1 MFARPAI
8 AHRRL
13 APLNPQ
19 ERRRHKLRN
28 VLQSAVLLGGMALL
42 LAFCGW
48 VLFGPEGMLG
58 LGLGAGFGLLFSPR
72 ISPGMILRMYSA
84 GELQPAQLPA
94 VFEVVGRLSERAG
107 LPRRPRLYY
116 IRSPVLNAFAVGDR
130 EDAAI
135 ALTDGLLRSLSLRE
149 LAGVLAHEISHVRN
163 NDLWLMSLADVV
175 GRLTRMMSLLG
186 LVLLVLGMPVWLS
199 GRQSVPLLL
208 VVVLVLAPQI
218 ALLLQLA
225 LSRAR
230 EYDADLDAAGLT
242 GDPGGLASA
251 LIKLERYQRG
261 VWERILLPGYRSPEP
276 SILRTHPPTGE
287 RVARLKVLYGAEPE
301 LRPALATDEPH
312 PIAFGQGVSA
322 PPRWRLLGH
331 WY

>member
-8 AHRRL
+8 ARRRL

-28 VLQSAVLLGGMALL
+28 ILQSAVLLGGMALL

-58 LGLGAGFGLLFSPR
+58 LGLGAGLGLLFSPR

-84 GELQPAQLPA
+84 SELQAAQLPA

-186 LVLLVLGMPVWLS
+186 LVLLVLGVPVWLS

>member
-1 MFARPAI
+1 MSARAAT

-13 APLNPQ
+13 APLNRQ
-19 ERRRHKLRN
+19 ERGRHKLRN
-28 VLQSAVLLGGMALL
+28 IVQSAVLLGGMALL

-48 VLFGPEGMLG
+48 VLFGPEGMIG
-58 LGLGAGFGLLFSPR
+58 LGLGAGLGLLFSPR

-84 GELQPAQLPA
+84 SELQPAQLPA
-94 VFEVVGRLSERAG
+94 VFEIVGRLSARAG
-107 LPRRPRLYY
+107 LPRRPQLYY
-116 IRSPVLNAFAVGDR
+116 IRSPILNAFAVGDR
-130 EDAAI
+130 KDAAI

-149 LAGVLAHEISHVRN
+149 LAGVLAHEISHVLN

-175 GRLTRMMSLLG
+175 GRLTRMMSMLG
-186 LVLLVLGMPVWLS
+186 LVLLILGLPVWLA
-199 GRQSVPLLL
+199 GRQSVPLIL
-208 VVVLVLAPQI
+208 VAALVLAPQI

-242 GDPGGLASA
+242 GDPAGLASA
-251 LIKLERYQRG
+251 LLKLERHQRG

-276 SILRTHPPTGE
+276 SILRTHPPTDE
-287 RVARLKVLYGAEPE
+287 RVARLKALYGAEPE
-301 LRPALATDEPH
+301 LRPALATDDQH
-312 PIAFGQGVSA
+312 PIAFGQRVSA

>member
-8 AHRRL
+8 ARRRL

-28 VLQSAVLLGGMALL
+28 ILQSAVLLGGMALL

-58 LGLGAGFGLLFSPR
+58 LGLGAGLGLLFSPR

-84 GELQPAQLPA
+84 SELQPAQLPA

-186 LVLLVLGMPVWLS
+186 LVLLVLGVPVWLS